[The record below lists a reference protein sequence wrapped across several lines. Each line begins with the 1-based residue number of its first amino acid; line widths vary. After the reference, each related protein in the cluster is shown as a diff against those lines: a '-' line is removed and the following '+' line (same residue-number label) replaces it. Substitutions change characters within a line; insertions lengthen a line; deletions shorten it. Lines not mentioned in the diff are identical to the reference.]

1 MRVVCRLD
9 LSVCLQLM
17 LLSEVHEAQMCVTKP
32 YGARVRDIKCVC
44 AHGHMGRQTSG
55 DDLFFTP
62 EEKMN
67 SSIARNF

>member
-44 AHGHMGRQTSG
+44 VRTATWVARQAATICS
-55 DDLFFTP
+55 LHP
-62 EEKMN
+62 RK
-67 SSIARNF
+67 R